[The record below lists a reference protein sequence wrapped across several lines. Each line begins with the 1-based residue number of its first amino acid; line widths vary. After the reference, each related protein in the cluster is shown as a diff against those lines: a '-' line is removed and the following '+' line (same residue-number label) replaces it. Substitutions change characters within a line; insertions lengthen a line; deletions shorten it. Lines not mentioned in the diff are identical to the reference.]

1 VRLPPAQRPR
11 RRERIQG
18 ALEREPCAAPELRC
32 RTRELTSRAV
42 RVSFSRLLGVGGL
55 VCHFRSINDSVR
67 DPDTR
72 TLASRVDPPGHTVLV
87 VDDDASIR
95 FLCRVNLELDGW
107 EVRDAGNLADA
118 REALADG
125 RVEVA
130 LLDVHIGGSSG
141 LDFLDELRRDH
152 PALPVAMLTGSVGT
166 PTFSDV
172 AADAVLAKPFTPEQL
187 GATVR
192 TLASRPARTAG

>member
-1 VRLPPAQRPR
+1 M
-11 RRERIQG
+11 
-18 ALEREPCAAPELRC
+18 
-32 RTRELTSRAV
+32 
-42 RVSFSRLLGVGGL
+42 
-55 VCHFRSINDSVR
+55 
-67 DPDTR
+67 
-72 TLASRVDPPGHTVLV
+72 DPPGHTVLV

-107 EVRDAGNLADA
+107 EVREAGNLADA

-166 PTFSDV
+166 PAFSDV

-187 GATVR
+187 GETVR
-192 TLASRPARTAG
+192 TLASRPAHTAG

>member
-1 VRLPPAQRPR
+1 
-11 RRERIQG
+11 
-18 ALEREPCAAPELRC
+18 
-32 RTRELTSRAV
+32 
-42 RVSFSRLLGVGGL
+42 
-55 VCHFRSINDSVR
+55 
-67 DPDTR
+67 
-72 TLASRVDPPGHTVLV
+72 VDPPGHTVLV

-107 EVRDAGNLADA
+107 EVREAGSLADA

-130 LLDVHIGGSSG
+130 LLDVHIGGSNG

-187 GATVR
+187 GETVR
-192 TLASRPARTAG
+192 TLASRPAHTAG